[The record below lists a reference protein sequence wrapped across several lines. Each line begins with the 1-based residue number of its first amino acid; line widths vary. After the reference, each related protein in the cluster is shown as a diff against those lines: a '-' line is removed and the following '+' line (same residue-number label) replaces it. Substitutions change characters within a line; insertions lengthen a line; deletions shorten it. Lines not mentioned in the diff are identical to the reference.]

1 MPKNVARHDDRF
13 KKAAGYLMKFPNMKL
28 PEAMKLADF
37 TPVEQKDRA
46 KHMVVHRLLKKTK
59 GSNVTPPPSVVNV
72 STAGTVTSSGTD
84 KSSVSDITSTNV
96 PEIKRIRAP
105 TRMAQIQRA
114 YNLQQRRKLIVLLSV
129 QQRCMIASDRRK
141 TNRIQWRS

>member
-1 MPKNVARHDDRF
+1 MPKNVACHDDCF
-13 KKAAGYLMKFPNMKL
+13 KKAAGFLMKFPTMKL

-72 STAGTVTSSGTD
+72 STAGTVTSSEND
-84 KSSVSDITSTNV
+84 KSSVSDITDTNV
-96 PEIKRIRAP
+96 PVIKRIR
-105 TRMAQIQRA
+105 
-114 YNLQQRRKLIVLLSV
+114 
-129 QQRCMIASDRRK
+129 
-141 TNRIQWRS
+141 TNDERSNDEQTTDN

>member
-46 KHMVVHRLLKKTK
+46 KHRV
-59 GSNVTPPPSVVNV
+59 
-72 STAGTVTSSGTD
+72 
-84 KSSVSDITSTNV
+84 
-96 PEIKRIRAP
+96 
-105 TRMAQIQRA
+105 
-114 YNLQQRRKLIVLLSV
+114 
-129 QQRCMIASDRRK
+129 
-141 TNRIQWRS
+141 